1 MCSAFPKEIA
11 GRHSPLEAGFL
22 IPPSDLAIRIEIR
35 RRKPVILDS
44 RPNESQM

>member
-22 IPPSDLAIRIEIR
+22 IPPSDLAIRIETFTF
-35 RRKPVILDS
+35 LSDS
-44 RPNESQM
+44 WNDA